1 MLFPRSSS
9 TSSEF
14 RTVIRCLTIGI
25 QDAEVLN
32 IALELIML
40 GRPTHYLDEQIKQA
54 TASSFGAEARP

>member
-40 GRPTHYLDEQIKQA
+40 GRPTHYIDEPNEPLS
-54 TASSFGAEARP
+54 ASSEVEAHL